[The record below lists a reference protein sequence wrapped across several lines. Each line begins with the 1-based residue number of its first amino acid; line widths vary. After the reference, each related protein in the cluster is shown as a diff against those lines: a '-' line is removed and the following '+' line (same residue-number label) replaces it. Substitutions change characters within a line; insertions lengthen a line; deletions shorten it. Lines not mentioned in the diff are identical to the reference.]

1 MHLKSLPL
9 ILLFLGI
16 LNLYGCAQ
24 PKILIKD
31 DVSTGSIG
39 NHATI
44 IIEDIRPQT
53 DKEFTIGSIMV
64 FNDDYGIW
72 TLGDDMFVPTTTELL
87 KKTINR
93 TTSKWEKQPGKVNL
107 KLKRLKFESNHQA
120 ELLNE
125 GSSQL
130 GPLGVVIAE
139 SMHGK
144 KFEMEYDK
152 TKPFVLGFIEADV
165 IMTFADGKTRKK
177 SLSAY
182 KAVNFSSHMNV
193 EGRMNAASTTIKA
206 LYSSFAESL

>member
-1 MHLKSLPL
+1 MQLKSLSL
-9 ILLFLGI
+9 ILIFLGT

-24 PKILIKD
+24 PKIVVKD
-31 DVSTGSIG
+31 DISIGSIG
-39 NHATI
+39 NYATI
-44 IIEDIRPQT
+44 IIEDYRPQT

-72 TLGDDMFVPTTTELL
+72 TLGDEMFVPTTLELL
-87 KKTINR
+87 KKHINH
-93 TTSKWEKQPGKVNL
+93 TTSQWKNQPSEIKL

-120 ELLNE
+120 QLLKE

-144 KFEMEYDK
+144 KFEMQYDK
-152 TKPFVLGFIEADV
+152 TKPFVLGFIDAEV
-165 IMTFADGKTRKK
+165 IITLKNGTIRKR

-182 KAVNFSSHMNV
+182 KAVNFSSHMDKDARNS
-193 EGRMNAASTTIKA
+193 AATKTIKA
-206 LYSSFAESL
+206 LYSSFTKSL

>member
-1 MHLKSLPL
+1 MHLKSLSL
-9 ILLFLGI
+9 ILIFLGI

-24 PKILIKD
+24 PKIIIKD
-31 DVSTGSIG
+31 DISIGSAG
-39 NHATI
+39 NHAAI
-44 IIEDIRPQT
+44 IIEDLRPQT
-53 DKEFTIGSIMV
+53 DKEYTIGSIMV
-64 FNDDYGIW
+64 YNDDYGVW
-72 TLGDDMFVPTTTELL
+72 TLGDDMFTPTTVELL
-87 KKTINR
+87 KKHINH
-93 TTSKWEKQPGKVNL
+93 TTSKWKNQPKEIKL

-120 ELLNE
+120 QLLKE

-152 TKPFVLGFIEADV
+152 TKPFVLGFIDADV
-165 IMTFADGKTRKK
+165 IMTFANGKTRKR

-193 EGRMNAASTTIKA
+193 EGRMNAASKTIKA
-206 LYSSFAESL
+206 LYSSFTKSL

>member
-9 ILLFLGI
+9 ILIFLGI

-24 PKILIKD
+24 PKIVIKD
-31 DVSTGSIG
+31 DTSIGSMG

-64 FNDDYGIW
+64 FSDDYGIW
-72 TLGDDMFVPTTTELL
+72 TLGDDMFIPTTTELL

-93 TTSKWEKQPGKVNL
+93 TTSKWKKQPSKVTL

-120 ELLNE
+120 EILKE

-144 KFEMEYDK
+144 KFEMDYDK

-165 IMTFADGKTRKK
+165 IMTFADGKIRKK

-193 EGRMNAASTTIKA
+193 EGRMDAASETIKA
-206 LYSSFAESL
+206 LYGSFAKSL